1 MQFLYEPLCGG
12 QTLQLESENY
22 NYLVKARRC
31 KEGDEISLRNLIDE
45 FLYSYKIV
53 SISKKS
59 VQLELIY
66 KAKSAQIPS
75 KKLNIIWCLVDPKTV
90 EKELP
95 ALNQIGISKI
105 SFVKCDF
112 SQGNFEPNLERLK
125 KILVN
130 SCMQCGRTNLMELEI
145 ISKKE
150 MMERSFAI
158 LDFSPEKIG
167 KKIWEFDTFLIGP
180 EGGFSQKEKET
191 FSSIATFGFD
201 TNLILRSE
209 TAVSTFGAIYLLG
222 NY

>member
-1 MQFLYEPLCGG
+1 MQFLYEQLCGG
-12 QTLQLESENY
+12 QTLHIEGENY

-31 KEGDEISLRNLIDE
+31 KEGDEISLRNLVDE

-59 VQLELIY
+59 VQLELAN
-66 KAKSAQIPS
+66 KVVSEQIPS

-130 SCMQCGRTNLMELEI
+130 SCMQCGRSDLMQLEI

-150 MMERSFAI
+150 MIAKKFAI
-158 LDFSPEKIG
+158 IDFSTQKIN
-167 KKIWEFDTFLIGP
+167 KKIWDFDTFLVGP
-180 EGGFSQKEKET
+180 EGGFSQKEKEA
-191 FSSIATFGFD
+191 FSSITTFGFD

-209 TAVSTFGAIYLLG
+209 TAVGALGAIYLLG